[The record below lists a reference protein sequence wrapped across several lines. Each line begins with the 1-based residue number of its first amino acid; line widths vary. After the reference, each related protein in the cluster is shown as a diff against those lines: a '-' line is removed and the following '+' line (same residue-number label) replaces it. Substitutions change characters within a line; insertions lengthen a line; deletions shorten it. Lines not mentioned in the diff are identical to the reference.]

1 MQICLRIVANL
12 PRLGGMEHKDT
23 LDFVIERLKDSRG
36 RLPRIEQDTGI
47 PTDTLRRI
55 RDRENDPGY
64 SKVRRLAD
72 YFQRQQAA

>member
-1 MQICLRIVANL
+1 MNRT
-12 PRLGGMEHKDT
+12 DD
-23 LDFVIERLKDSRG
+23 LDFVVNCLKDSRG
-36 RLPRIEQDTGI
+36 RLPKIEQDTGI

-72 YFQRQQAA
+72 YFESQQARAA